1 MTKFLPL
8 LMLLLT
14 SCSMNQYYLQTT
26 DNMPIYGE
34 GGIGMEQL
42 GEIDLGDTIE
52 VVTKPR
58 RELQS
63 AMTVVHRSKLVWTV
77 GVAHKTR
84 IIRKKRIS
92 RKYYGRQYANYAF
105 ISADAPN
112 VISGTSRHYK
122 SSSEPHGTTPG
133 TGAVIHT
140 GPRGGRYYINS
151 NGNKTYIK
159 KNASRSSST
168 SSRGSTSKSYKKS
181 SSSSSY
187 RRSSSGSYR
196 KSSGGSSYRRR

>member
-1 MTKFLPL
+1 MPF
-8 LMLLLT
+8 LT
-14 SCSMNQYYLQTT
+14 SCSMTQYSLQTT
-26 DNMPIYGE
+26 DTMPIYGE
-34 GGIGMEQL
+34 GGIGTESL
-42 GEIDLGDTIE
+42 GKIDLGDTIE

-63 AMTVVHRSKLVWTV
+63 AMTVVHKSRLVWTI
-77 GVAHKTR
+77 GVVHKTR
-84 IIRKKRIS
+84 IFRKRRIS
-92 RKYYGRQYANYAF
+92 KKYYASYYAGYAF

-122 SSSEPHGTTPG
+122 SSSKPYGSTPG
-133 TGAVIHT
+133 TGAVIHS

-159 KNASRSSST
+159 KTTSRFAST
-168 SSRGSTSKSYKKS
+168 SSRRSTSKSYKKS

-196 KSSGGSSYRRR
+196 KSSGGSSSRRR